1 MDYCRMIY
9 EIFKTDQGV
18 WAEMIGRL
26 LDRCA
31 DKVPVVRL
39 ICYAAPA
46 DNREYLQWKREL
58 QKKATIRCIPFDSF
72 VEGDKEPGKCMV
84 TGKPSACRVIFAR
97 SY

>member
-1 MDYCRMIY
+1 MIY

-39 ICYAAPA
+39 IFMLLLPIIGNIYSGKGSC
-46 DNREYLQWKREL
+46 NNWS
-58 QKKATIRCIPFDSF
+58 TSDSRPL
-72 VEGDKEPGKCMV
+72 V
-84 TGKPSACRVIFAR
+84 R
-97 SY
+97 

>member
-39 ICYAAPA
+39 IFYAAPA
-46 DNREYLQWKREL
+46 DNREYLQW
-58 QKKATIRCIPFDSF
+58 
-72 VEGDKEPGKCMV
+72 
-84 TGKPSACRVIFAR
+84 
-97 SY
+97 

>member
-39 ICYAAPA
+39 IFYAAPA
-46 DNREYLQWKREL
+46 DNREYLQWKRSCNNWS
-58 QKKATIRCIPFDSF
+58 TSDSRL
-72 VEGDKEPGKCMV
+72 V
-84 TGKPSACRVIFAR
+84 R
-97 SY
+97 

>member
-46 DNREYLQWKREL
+46 DYSGKGSCNNWS
-58 QKKATIRCIPFDSF
+58 TSDSR
-72 VEGDKEPGKCMV
+72 P
-84 TGKPSACRVIFAR
+84 RVR
-97 SY
+97 